1 MKTGIVDVGGGM
13 RGIYACGVMDYCLD
27 HGINFDLGIGVSAGA
42 ANICTFLAGQRGR
55 NYKFYVDYN
64 HRKESMSLSN
74 LLKKGSYI
82 DMDYIYGTLSN
93 ADGECPFDFD
103 ALLTNP
109 MELIVVA
116 ENAITGDTKY
126 FTKNYISQD
135 NLDIVK
141 ASCSIPYVNK
151 PYYVDGEPYFDGALG
166 DPVPVEKAVSMG
178 CDRVVLILSKP
189 RDMLRLPK
197 RDVAIAK
204 RIKKGYPISA
214 ERISGRADHYN
225 SQLETAQDLEAQ
237 GKVLILAPDD
247 TCGVDT
253 LTKEKE
259 SLDKLYQKGIT
270 DAEKIPPFLGL
281 A

>member
-1 MKTGIVDVGGGM
+1 MKTGLVDVGGGM

-27 HGINFDLGIGVSAGA
+27 NHISFDLGIGVSAGA

-55 NYKFYVDYN
+55 NYKFYTDYN

-74 LLKKGSYI
+74 FVKKGSYI

-93 ADGECPFDFD
+93 AGGECPFDFD
-103 ALLTNP
+103 ALLSNP
-109 MELIVVA
+109 MELLVVA
-116 ENAITGDTKY
+116 ENAITGEAKY

-151 PYYVDGEPYFDGALG
+151 PYDVDGEPYFDGALG
-166 DPVPVEKAVSMG
+166 DPVPVEKAISMG
-178 CDRVVLILSKP
+178 CDKIILILSKP
-189 RDMLRLPK
+189 RDVLRLPK

-204 RIKKGYPISA
+204 RIKKEYPVSA

-225 SQLETAQDLEAQ
+225 AELETAKALEKQ

-253 LTKEKE
+253 LTKEKGP
-259 SLDKLYQKGIT
+259 LDKLYQKGIK
-270 DAEKIPPFLGL
+270 DAEKIPSFLGL

>member
-13 RGIYACGVMDYCLD
+13 RGIYARGVMDYCMEY
-27 HGINFDLGIGVSAGA
+27 GISFDLGIGVSAGA
-42 ANICTFLAGQRGR
+42 ANICTFLAGQKGR
-55 NYKFYVDYN
+55 NYKFYTDYN

-74 LLKKGSYI
+74 LIKKGSYI

-103 ALLTNP
+103 ALLKNP
-109 MELIVVA
+109 TELLVVA
-116 ENAITGDTKY
+116 ENAITGETKY
-126 FTKNYISQD
+126 FTKDYITQD

-166 DPVPVEKAVSMG
+166 DPVPVEKAISMG
-178 CDRVVLILSKP
+178 CDKVVLILSKP
-189 RDMLRLPK
+189 RDVLRLPK
-197 RDVAIAK
+197 RDIAIAK
-204 RIKKGYPISA
+204 RIKKEYPVSA
-214 ERISGRADHYN
+214 ERISGRADRYN
-225 SQLETAQDLEAQ
+225 AELETAKKLEAE

-259 SLDKLYQKGIT
+259 PLDKLYQKGLK

-281 A
+281 S

>member
-13 RGIYACGVMDYCLD
+13 RGIYACGVMDYCME

-42 ANICTFLAGQRGR
+42 ANICTFLAGQKCR
-55 NYKFYVDYN
+55 NYMFYTEYN
-64 HRKESMSLSN
+64 ARKESMSLSN
-74 LLKKGSYI
+74 LVRKGSYI
-82 DMDYIYGTLSN
+82 DMDYIYGKLSN
-93 ADGECPFDFD
+93 ADGEYPFDFD
-103 ALLTNP
+103 ALLANP
-109 MELIVVA
+109 TELLVVA
-116 ENAITGDTKY
+116 ENAITGEAKY
-126 FTKNYISQD
+126 FTKDYISQD

-166 DPVPVEKAVSMG
+166 DPVPVEKAISMG

-189 RDMLRLPK
+189 RDVLRLPK
-197 RDVAIAK
+197 RDIAIAK
-204 RIKKGYPISA
+204 RIRKEYPVSA

-225 SQLETAQDLEAQ
+225 SQLETAKKLEAE

-259 SLDKLYQKGIT
+259 PLDKLYQKGIR
-270 DAEKIPPFLGL
+270 DAEKIPPFL